1 MVRLLQQELFIPLFP
16 FDIFEGIE
24 IAFIFTSL
32 EGSISQFF
40 EQGFSYP

>member
-1 MVRLLQQELFIPLFP
+1 MARSLKQELFIPLFP
-16 FDIFEGIE
+16 FDIFGGTE

-40 EQGFSYP
+40 EQGFSYL